1 MVCTDFFNFVIKVIK
16 VIEAIKYLGALL
28 RPLHFLF
35 GMKEEA
41 NRLDDGM

>member
-1 MVCTDFFNFVIKVIK
+1 M
-16 VIEAIKYLGALL
+16 AIKYFGALL

-41 NRLDDGM
+41 NGLDDGM